1 MTSFSQPQRAA
12 GAAVPASELA
22 RRKPSRISATLPWH
36 LVHRLEELAAYEG
49 RSLSNLI
56 AHLLEGAG

>member
-12 GAAVPASELA
+12 AAAVPALELA

-36 LVHRLEELAAYEG
+36 LVHRLEERAAYEG

-56 AHLLEGAG
+56 AHILEGAG